1 MIVQFNDIMRSF
13 NALAGSAPKPV
24 TGCLVDVE
32 NGSRLE
38 FCFNPGE
45 IDDDILFNGSKKWL
59 ITQAKVRY
67 NNLWTKSLDPLWA
80 TVDIELTEWH
90 DDNNFGRR
98 S

>member
-45 IDDDILFNGSKKWL
+45 IDDDIPVNSAIPQPIVEIVLLDTQNAKK
-59 ITQAKVRY
+59 
-67 NNLWTKSLDPLWA
+67 
-80 TVDIELTEWH
+80 
-90 DDNNFGRR
+90 
-98 S
+98 